1 MTIIDAN
8 LLLYA
13 YNSRAP
19 QQPAASKWLTQL
31 LASGE
36 VIGLPWLTLWAFIR
50 VSTNSRIWPNP
61 RTSSEAFGIVREWLA
76 QPGVVPL
83 EPGPLHEQILEGL
96 VANYGAVGPLVMDA
110 VLAAL
115 ALEYGAV
122 LASTDQDFR
131 RFPDLRWVNPLAHHR
146 L

>member
-13 YNSRAP
+13 YNEDAP
-19 QQPAASKWLTQL
+19 QQRAASQWLSKL

-36 VIGLPWLTLWAFIR
+36 TIGLPWVTVWAFIR
-50 VSTNSRIWPNP
+50 ISTNSRIWPNP
-61 RTSSEAFGIVREWLA
+61 RPSREVFAIVSEWLA

-83 EPGPLHEQILEGL
+83 HPGPLHAQILEKL
-96 VANYGAVGPLVMDA
+96 VNDHGATGPVVTGA

-115 ALEYGAV
+115 AIEHGAR

-131 RFPDLRWVNPLAHHR
+131 RFPDLRWLNPLGN
-146 L
+146 